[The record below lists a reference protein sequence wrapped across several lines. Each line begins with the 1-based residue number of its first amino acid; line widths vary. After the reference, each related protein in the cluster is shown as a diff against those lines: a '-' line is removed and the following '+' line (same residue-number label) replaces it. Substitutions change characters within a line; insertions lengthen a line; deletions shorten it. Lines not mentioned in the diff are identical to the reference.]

1 MTLSR
6 LWSRLTSTTSPEKS
20 LSGPDVTRTTSP
32 TVNSAFSLGRSTEAV
47 CMMRSTSAR
56 ESATGLFWAPTKP
69 VTPGVFLTSDHVS
82 SVSSI
87 CTST

>member
-1 MTLSR
+1 M
-6 LWSRLTSTTSPEKS
+6 
-20 LSGPDVTRTTSP
+20 TRTISP
-32 TVNSAFSLGRSTEAV
+32 TLNSAFCLGRSTDAV
-47 CMMRSTSAR
+47 WRMRSTSAR

-87 CTST
+87 WTST